1 MTKTLALE
9 TTLDRQ
15 TGFSLYGLDCDA
27 VNH

>member
-9 TTLDRQ
+9 TTLDGQ

-27 VNH
+27 VNY